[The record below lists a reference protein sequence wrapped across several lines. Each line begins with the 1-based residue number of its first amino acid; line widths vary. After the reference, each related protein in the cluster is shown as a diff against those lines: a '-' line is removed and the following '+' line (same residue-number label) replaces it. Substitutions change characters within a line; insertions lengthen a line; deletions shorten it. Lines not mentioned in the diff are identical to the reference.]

1 MPDIE
6 LPISAT
12 GETSHS
18 DPPDFISDDVDS
30 CPGTRWTVQ
39 LTILLQS
46 KPHQCAQPCK
56 HKLLNFQTYVYSA
69 TPDIIGVTETWLN
82 DSILNNEILPYD
94 YSIFRKD
101 RNSRGG
107 GVLLAIHISIPTKLI
122 PSPPNLEI
130 IVVELIHVKC
140 IVCSVYSPT
149 VNLTTFT
156 DTLSFLS
163 NLASVQNVLII
174 GDFNLPD
181 LIGPHSLAVLLC
193 QTYSVI
199 LFSIITYP
207 N

>member
-1 MPDIE
+1 MRS
-6 LPISAT
+6 L
-12 GETSHS
+12 
-18 DPPDFISDDVDS
+18 VNK
-30 CPGTRWTVQ
+30 
-39 LTILLQS
+39 LQ
-46 KPHQCAQPCK
+46 
-56 HKLLNFQTYVYSA
+56 NFQTYIYTS

-107 GVLLAIHISIPTKLI
+107 GALLAIHISIPTKII

-140 IVCSVYSPT
+140 IVCCVYSPPT
-149 VNLTTFT
+149 VSLTTFT

-163 NLASVQNVLII
+163 NLASDHNVLII

-181 LIGPHSLAVLLC
+181 LNWSTLSGSSVMSNLFCDFVFDYNLSQLVSVPTHIKGNCLDLVLSNLPE
-193 QTYSVI
+193 TVDSVN
-199 LFSIITYP
+199 SSP
-207 N
+207 NPLLLTDH